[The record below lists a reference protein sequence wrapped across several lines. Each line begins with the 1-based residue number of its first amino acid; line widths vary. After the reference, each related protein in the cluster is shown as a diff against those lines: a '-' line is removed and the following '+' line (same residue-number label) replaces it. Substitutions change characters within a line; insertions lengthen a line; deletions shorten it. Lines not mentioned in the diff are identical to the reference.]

1 VAGPSDQHEQITS
14 QLRKIQ
20 GDLSQLSQL
29 SQLSKIQED
38 LTQLKR
44 VDIRE
49 CTCIIG

>member
-1 VAGPSDQHEQITS
+1 M
-14 QLRKIQ
+14 QLCKIQ
-20 GDLSQLSQL
+20 GDLSQL